1 MRPVP
6 RSRVPI
12 LSVLRNRNF
21 RTLWYAGSLIESLR
35 RTELLVLSI
44 LVLQD
49 TNSPF
54 QLALILVFFNLPR
67 SMFSLLTGAV
77 AERFS
82 RQHVLVVGQSTNMLV
97 AAGLLSL
104 MATDEIQPWHA
115 FVAVFW
121 QGGIKCLEDPSR
133 RTAIFDIVG
142 QRRLVNAMSLD
153 VVTITAGRMVGPVL
167 GGVLVSL
174 VDNTG
179 AYSFVLVVH
188 AVALALLFRVRIP
201 HAIRSDSAEP
211 VWTSLMVAIRYALH
225 SPVLLGLLYVTFLM
239 NGLGFPVQQF
249 IPAIGLDHLGVGPA
263 LIGLLASA
271 EGFGALLGTV
281 VIGSMRSHRYHG
293 RVYVMGSAVGLV
305 MAILFVWSPWYG
317 LSFALLTFV
326 GVGWA
331 GFSTMQ
337 STITMLS
344 SPPEI
349 RGRMLGLSS
358 MSIGVGT
365 PLGALEIGLVAAA
378 FSTQWA
384 ISVNALAAL
393 LLFVPA
399 IALTPLIWRPLAS
412 SLPETAKG

>member
-12 LSVLRNRNF
+12 LSVFQNGNF
-21 RTLWYAGSLIESLR
+21 RTLWYAGSLIESSR
-35 RTELLVLSI
+35 RMELLVLSI
-44 LVLQD
+44 LVLQE

-67 SMFSLLTGAV
+67 AMFSLFAGAV
-77 AERFS
+77 AERLS
-82 RQHVLVVGQSTNMLV
+82 RQQVLLAAQSTHMLV
-97 AAGLLSL
+97 AAGLLLL
-104 MATDEIQPWHA
+104 MATDQIQAWHA
-115 FVAVFW
+115 FVAVFM

-153 VVTITAGRMVGPVL
+153 VVTITAGRMVGPLV
-167 GGVLVSL
+167 GGILISL
-174 VDNTG
+174 SDYTG
-179 AYSFVLVVH
+179 AYAFVLVVH
-188 AVALALLFRVRIP
+188 VVALGLLFRVRIP
-201 HAIRSDSAEP
+201 YAERSGSAEP
-211 VWTSLMVAIRYALH
+211 VWTSLMAAIRYALH
-225 SPVLLGLLYVTFLM
+225 SPVLLGMLYVTFLM

-249 IPAIGLDHLGVGPA
+249 IPAIGRDHLGVGPA
-263 LIGLLASA
+263 LVGLLVSA
-271 EGFGALLGTV
+271 EGFGALLGAV
-281 VIGSMRSHRYHG
+281 VIGSMRSHRHHG
-293 RVYVMGSAVGLV
+293 RVYVIGSLVGLV
-305 MAILFVWSPWYG
+305 MTILFVWSPWYG
-317 LSFALLTFV
+317 LSFAIFTLV

-349 RGRMLGLSS
+349 RGRMLGLLS

-384 ISVNALAAL
+384 ISANALAAL
-393 LLFVPA
+393 LLLVPA

-412 SLPETAKG
+412 SPPETAKS